1 MAEKI
6 NVKCKSCGAIF
17 HAMSDEVDQLKCPQ
31 CEGDL
36 EAADAAPL
44 PEKENLEETVKEY
57 NFSSDKTTP
66 EEAKKIKD
74 QLLPP
79 NGTPKIPK
87 PADKPAP
94 DTSKKETP
102 KPPKEEKKAE
112 APGEEEKPKTKAA
125 NAPAI
130 TLDGGDTE
138 GLKELSEAY
147 DKVTGEIAK
156 VIVGQKLVIEEIMV
170 AILAG
175 GHCLLEGV
183 PGLAKTLLIQSI
195 SEALSLSFKRIQFTP
210 DLMPSDI
217 TGTDIIQDDPVTGQ
231 RQFKFLPGPIFANII
246 LADEI
251 NRTPPKTQ
259 AAMLE
264 AMQEKQVSTGGK
276 VHKLA
281 KPFFVLAT
289 QNPLDQ
295 EGTYPL
301 PEAQQDRFLFKIF
314 VDYPAE
320 DEEKLV
326 IRRVAEK
333 QFGIIEPVLSGEDI
347 LAAQELVTRIP
358 VADTVIDYATK
369 IVRTTRL
376 NSPETA
382 DFIQN
387 WVAWGC
393 GPRASIN
400 LITAAKAVAAL
411 RGGNCV
417 SCEDVAK
424 VTPSI
429 LRHRLG
435 LNYTAKAEGVTTDQ
449 IAVML
454 LEKIEKYS

>member
-6 NVKCKSCGAIF
+6 KVKCKSCNAEF
-17 HAMSDEVDQLKCPQ
+17 RAMSDEVDQLKCPQ

-36 EAADAAPL
+36 E
-44 PEKENLEETVKEY
+44 PESLTHEPT
-57 NFSSDKTTP
+57 
-66 EEAKKIKD
+66 KKD
-74 QLLPP
+74 
-79 NGTPKIPK
+79 IPK
-87 PADKPAP
+87 PTKEVKKSKTPAVEDKKKTVTAP
-94 DTSKKETP
+94 V
-102 KPPKEEKKAE
+102 
-112 APGEEEKPKTKAA
+112 
-125 NAPAI
+125 I
-130 TLDGGDTE
+130 TLEDGDAE
-138 GLKELSEAY
+138 GLKQLSKAY
-147 DKVTGEIAK
+147 DKVTSEISK

-217 TGTDIIQDDPVTGQ
+217 TGTDIIQDDPETGQ

-301 PEAQQDRFLFKIF
+301 PEAQQDRFIFKIF
-314 VDYPAE
+314 VNYPSI

-333 QFGIIEPVLSGEDI
+333 KFGVIEPVLSGEDI
-347 LAAQELVTRIP
+347 LAAQELVSRIP

-376 NSPETA
+376 NTPETA
-382 DFIQN
+382 DFITN
-387 WVAWGC
+387 WVSWGC

-411 RGGNCV
+411 RGANCV

-424 VTPSI
+424 VTPSV

-435 LNYTAKAEGVTTDQ
+435 LNYTAKAEGVTTEQ
-449 IAVML
+449 ITKML
-454 LEKIEKYS
+454 LDKIEKY